1 MVGERVPGGSLPDD
15 PHDAEGFPLMT
26 HEVVAR
32 MARETDGYMLPEV
45 NDILWLSDKR
55 WRAVAGLD
63 AFTGVTILH
72 LENNR
77 IGPTL
82 GDGLQAMR
90 KLAVLHLN
98 GNSLT
103 SVDDARLARR
113 HPSLVSVSLAGNRI
127 SRVSNDAFPNSL
139 RTLSLAKNRLRD
151 ASAIEALS
159 RLPDLETLDLGENEL
174 RDEDEDVLKVLAECP
189 SLRALTLRGNPLQ
202 HSLGLDYRRAL
213 VSALPS
219 LTCLDDK
226 AVSAMER
233 LGAEA
238 WRRGGKSKQAEKEA
252 KESLVFARDERRR
265 AATRAAAA
273 ERAERRAKAEARQ
286 AEERDVA
293 GASDERSNSGEAAE
307 VARRRCFRA
316 ESLRAHGE
324 DVCRSGPDRGGGCG
338 GGGGG
343 GRGRPPTR
351 RRGESA
357 PPRFRSRGRARR
369 GSNFRAEPRGDE
381 RRGHA
386 ADAACGAVEA
396 RFGFGRR
403 DGRVSGPSVGSR
415 DARGGALPG
424 DGRNATCAARVVH
437 SDIV

>member
-1 MVGERVPGGSLPDD
+1 MVGERMPGGSLPDD

-32 MARETDGYMLPEV
+32 MARERDGYMLPEV

-90 KLAVLHLN
+90 KLAVLHLS

-113 HPSLVSVSLAGNRI
+113 HPSLVSVSLASNRI

-174 RDEDEDVLKVLAECP
+174 RDEDEEVLRVLAECP
-189 SLRALTLRGNPLQ
+189 SLRVLTLRGNPLV

-213 VSALPS
+213 VSALPR

-293 GASDERSNSGEAAE
+293 GASDEQSNSGEGSSSHLEDVSAPRASELTEKARDPIAAAAASAAAAVAE
-307 VARRRCFRA
+307 GDRRLAEEAKARRRAFA
-316 ESLRAHGE
+316 LAAA
-324 DVCRSGPDRGGGCG
+324 
-338 GGGGG
+338 
-343 GRGRPPTR
+343 
-351 RRGESA
+351 RGEEVTFA
-357 PPRFRSRGRARR
+357 PSPVEMSVEATQQTLRLELSKLGFVS
-369 GSNFRAEPRGDE
+369 GDE
-381 RRGHA
+381 TSSQYESEA
-386 ADAACGAVEA
+386 AARAAALFREMVEA
-396 RFGFGRR
+396 RRAQR
-403 DGRVSGPSVGSR
+403 
-415 DARGGALPG
+415 A
-424 DGRNATCAARVVH
+424 
-437 SDIV
+437 

>member
-1 MVGERVPGGSLPDD
+1 
-15 PHDAEGFPLMT
+15 
-26 HEVVAR
+26 
-32 MARETDGYMLPEV
+32 
-45 NDILWLSDKR
+45 
-55 WRAVAGLD
+55 
-63 AFTGVTILH
+63 
-72 LENNR
+72 
-77 IGPTL
+77 
-82 GDGLQAMR
+82 MR

-293 GASDERSNSGEAAE
+293 GASDERSNSGEAAKSH
-307 VARRRCFRA
+307 V
-316 ESLRAHGE
+316 E
-324 DVCRSGPDRGGGCG
+324 DVSAPRASELTEKTSVDRDPIAAAAAAAATAVAEGD
-338 GGGGG
+338 
-343 GRGRPPTR
+343 RRIAEEAKTR
-351 RRGESA
+351 RRAFALAAARGEEVTFAPSPVEMSA
-357 PPRFRSRGRARR
+357 EATQQTLRVELSKLGLV
-369 GSNFRAEPRGDE
+369 SGDE
-381 RRGHA
+381 TEETPDLPSEAATRAAALFREMVETRRA
-386 ADAACGAVEA
+386 QRA
-396 RFGFGRR
+396 
-403 DGRVSGPSVGSR
+403 
-415 DARGGALPG
+415 
-424 DGRNATCAARVVH
+424 
-437 SDIV
+437 

>member
-293 GASDERSNSGEAAE
+293 GASDERSNSGEAADSHVE
-307 VARRRCFRA
+307 DVSAPRASELTEKTSVDRDPIAAAAAAAAAAVAEGDRRLA
-316 ESLRAHGE
+316 EEAKARLRAFALAAARGE
-324 DVCRSGPDRGGGCG
+324 EVTFAPSPVEMSAEATQQTLRVELSKLGLVSRDETEESPDLPSEAATRAAALF
-338 GGGGG
+338 
-343 GRGRPPTR
+343 REMVETR
-351 RRGESA
+351 RA
-357 PPRFRSRGRARR
+357 QRA
-369 GSNFRAEPRGDE
+369 
-381 RRGHA
+381 
-386 ADAACGAVEA
+386 
-396 RFGFGRR
+396 
-403 DGRVSGPSVGSR
+403 
-415 DARGGALPG
+415 
-424 DGRNATCAARVVH
+424 
-437 SDIV
+437 

>member
-15 PHDAEGFPLMT
+15 PRDAEGFPLMT

-293 GASDERSNSGEAAE
+293 GASDERSNSGEAAKSH
-307 VARRRCFRA
+307 V
-316 ESLRAHGE
+316 E
-324 DVCRSGPDRGGGCG
+324 DVSAPRASELTEKTRDPIAAAAAAAAAAVAEGDR
-338 GGGGG
+338 
-343 GRGRPPTR
+343 RLAEEAKTR
-351 RRGESA
+351 RRAFALAAARGEEVTFAPSPVEMSA
-357 PPRFRSRGRARR
+357 EATQQTLR
-369 GSNFRAEPRGDE
+369 
-381 RRGHA
+381 
-386 ADAACGAVEA
+386 VELSKL
-396 RFGFGRR
+396 GL
-403 DGRVSGPSVGSR
+403 VSR
-415 DARGGALPG
+415 DETEESPDLPSEAATRAAALF
-424 DGRNATCAARVVH
+424 REMVETRRAQRA
-437 SDIV
+437 

>member
-265 AATRAAAA
+265 AATRAAAV

-293 GASDERSNSGEAAE
+293 GASDERSNSGEAADSHVE
-307 VARRRCFRA
+307 DVSAPRASELTEKTRDPIAAAAAAAAAAVAEGDRRLAEEAKARRRAFALAAARGEEVTFAPSPVEMSAEATQQTLRVELSKLGLVSGDETDSTDLPSEAATRAAALFR
-316 ESLRAHGE
+316 EMVE
-324 DVCRSGPDRGGGCG
+324 
-338 GGGGG
+338 
-343 GRGRPPTR
+343 TR
-351 RRGESA
+351 RA
-357 PPRFRSRGRARR
+357 QRA
-369 GSNFRAEPRGDE
+369 
-381 RRGHA
+381 
-386 ADAACGAVEA
+386 
-396 RFGFGRR
+396 
-403 DGRVSGPSVGSR
+403 
-415 DARGGALPG
+415 
-424 DGRNATCAARVVH
+424 
-437 SDIV
+437 

>member
-293 GASDERSNSGEAAE
+293 GASDERSNSGEAADSHVE
-307 VARRRCFRA
+307 DVSAPRASELTEKTRDPIAAAAAAAAAAVAEGDRRLAEEAKARRRAFALAAARGEEVTFAPSPVEMSAEATQQTLRVELSKLGLVSGDETDSTDLPSEAATRAAALFR
-316 ESLRAHGE
+316 EMVE
-324 DVCRSGPDRGGGCG
+324 
-338 GGGGG
+338 
-343 GRGRPPTR
+343 TR
-351 RRGESA
+351 RA
-357 PPRFRSRGRARR
+357 QRA
-369 GSNFRAEPRGDE
+369 
-381 RRGHA
+381 
-386 ADAACGAVEA
+386 
-396 RFGFGRR
+396 
-403 DGRVSGPSVGSR
+403 
-415 DARGGALPG
+415 
-424 DGRNATCAARVVH
+424 
-437 SDIV
+437 

>member
-219 LTCLDDK
+219 LTCLDDT

-273 ERAERRAKAEARQ
+273 ERAERRANAEARR
-286 AEERDVA
+286 AEETDDGGISYADATNETRADSRVEDASSVSELPDRARDPIAAAASAAAAAVA
-293 GASDERSNSGEAAE
+293 EGDRRLADEAK
-307 VARRRCFRA
+307 ARRRAFA
-316 ESLRAHGE
+316 LAAA
-324 DVCRSGPDRGGGCG
+324 
-338 GGGGG
+338 
-343 GRGRPPTR
+343 
-351 RRGESA
+351 RGEEVVFAPSPVEMSA
-357 PPRFRSRGRARR
+357 EATQETLRLELAKLAFVSP
-369 GSNFRAEPRGDE
+369 GDE
-381 RRGHA
+381 TPQPEETA
-386 ADAACGAVEA
+386 AAARAAELFREMVEA
-396 RFGFGRR
+396 RRAQR
-403 DGRVSGPSVGSR
+403 
-415 DARGGALPG
+415 A
-424 DGRNATCAARVVH
+424 
-437 SDIV
+437 

>member
-233 LGAEA
+233 EGAEA

-252 KESLVFARDERRR
+252 KESLVFERDERRR

-293 GASDERSNSGEAAE
+293 GASDERSNSGEAADSHVE
-307 VARRRCFRA
+307 DVSAPRASELTEKTSVDRDPIAAAAAAAAAAVAEGDRRLA
-316 ESLRAHGE
+316 EEAKARLRAFALAAARGE
-324 DVCRSGPDRGGGCG
+324 EVTFAPSPVEMSAEATQQTLRVELSKLGLVSRDETEESPDLPSEAATRAAALF
-338 GGGGG
+338 
-343 GRGRPPTR
+343 REMVETR
-351 RRGESA
+351 RA
-357 PPRFRSRGRARR
+357 QRA
-369 GSNFRAEPRGDE
+369 
-381 RRGHA
+381 
-386 ADAACGAVEA
+386 
-396 RFGFGRR
+396 
-403 DGRVSGPSVGSR
+403 
-415 DARGGALPG
+415 
-424 DGRNATCAARVVH
+424 
-437 SDIV
+437 

>member
-293 GASDERSNSGEAAE
+293 GASDERSNSGEAAKSHVE
-307 VARRRCFRA
+307 DVSAPRASELTEKTSVDRDPIAAAAAAAAAVAEGDRRLA
-316 ESLRAHGE
+316 EEAKARLRAFALAAARGE
-324 DVCRSGPDRGGGCG
+324 EVTFAPSPVEMSAEATQQTLRVELSKLGLVSGDETEETPDLPSEAATRAAALF
-338 GGGGG
+338 
-343 GRGRPPTR
+343 REMVETR
-351 RRGESA
+351 RA
-357 PPRFRSRGRARR
+357 QRA
-369 GSNFRAEPRGDE
+369 
-381 RRGHA
+381 
-386 ADAACGAVEA
+386 
-396 RFGFGRR
+396 
-403 DGRVSGPSVGSR
+403 
-415 DARGGALPG
+415 
-424 DGRNATCAARVVH
+424 
-437 SDIV
+437 

>member
-1 MVGERVPGGSLPDD
+1 
-15 PHDAEGFPLMT
+15 
-26 HEVVAR
+26 
-32 MARETDGYMLPEV
+32 
-45 NDILWLSDKR
+45 
-55 WRAVAGLD
+55 
-63 AFTGVTILH
+63 
-72 LENNR
+72 
-77 IGPTL
+77 
-82 GDGLQAMR
+82 MR

-293 GASDERSNSGEAAE
+293 GASDERSNSGEAAKSH
-307 VARRRCFRA
+307 V
-316 ESLRAHGE
+316 E
-324 DVCRSGPDRGGGCG
+324 DVSAPRASELTEKTRDPIAAAAAAAAAAVAEGDR
-338 GGGGG
+338 
-343 GRGRPPTR
+343 RLAEEAKTR
-351 RRGESA
+351 RRAFALAAARGEEVTFAPSPVEMSA
-357 PPRFRSRGRARR
+357 EATQQTLRVELSKLGLV
-369 GSNFRAEPRGDE
+369 SGDE
-381 RRGHA
+381 TEETPDLPSEAATRAAALFREMVETRRA
-386 ADAACGAVEA
+386 QRA
-396 RFGFGRR
+396 
-403 DGRVSGPSVGSR
+403 
-415 DARGGALPG
+415 
-424 DGRNATCAARVVH
+424 
-437 SDIV
+437 

>member
-1 MVGERVPGGSLPDD
+1 M
-15 PHDAEGFPLMT
+15 
-26 HEVVAR
+26 
-32 MARETDGYMLPEV
+32 

-103 SVDDARLARR
+103 IVDDARLARR

-293 GASDERSNSGEAAE
+293 GASDERSNSGEAADSHVE
-307 VARRRCFRA
+307 DVSAPRAPELTEKTRDPIAAAAAAAAAAVAEGDRRLAEEAKARRRAFALAAARGEEVTFAPSPVEMSAEATQQTLRVELSKLGFVSGDETDSTDLPSEAATRTAALFR
-316 ESLRAHGE
+316 EMVE
-324 DVCRSGPDRGGGCG
+324 
-338 GGGGG
+338 
-343 GRGRPPTR
+343 TR
-351 RRGESA
+351 RA
-357 PPRFRSRGRARR
+357 QRA
-369 GSNFRAEPRGDE
+369 
-381 RRGHA
+381 
-386 ADAACGAVEA
+386 
-396 RFGFGRR
+396 
-403 DGRVSGPSVGSR
+403 
-415 DARGGALPG
+415 
-424 DGRNATCAARVVH
+424 
-437 SDIV
+437 

>member
-273 ERAERRAKAEARQ
+273 ERAERRANAEARR
-286 AEERDVA
+286 AEETDDGGISYADATNETRADSRVEDASSVSELPDRARDPIAAAASAAAAAVA
-293 GASDERSNSGEAAE
+293 EGDRRLADEAK
-307 VARRRCFRA
+307 ARRRAFA
-316 ESLRAHGE
+316 LAAA
-324 DVCRSGPDRGGGCG
+324 
-338 GGGGG
+338 
-343 GRGRPPTR
+343 
-351 RRGESA
+351 RGEEVVFAPSPVEMSA
-357 PPRFRSRGRARR
+357 EATQETLRLELAKLAFVSP
-369 GSNFRAEPRGDE
+369 GDE
-381 RRGHA
+381 TPQPEETA
-386 ADAACGAVEA
+386 AAARAAELFREMVEA
-396 RFGFGRR
+396 RRAQR
-403 DGRVSGPSVGSR
+403 
-415 DARGGALPG
+415 A
-424 DGRNATCAARVVH
+424 
-437 SDIV
+437 

>member
-77 IGPTL
+77 IRPTL

-265 AATRAAAA
+265 AATRAAAV

-293 GASDERSNSGEAAE
+293 GASDERSNSGEAADSHVE
-307 VARRRCFRA
+307 DVSAPRASELTEKTRDPIAAAAAAAAAAVAEGDRRLAEEAKARRRAFALAAARGEEVTFAPSPVEMSAEATQQTLRVELSKLGLVSGDETDSTDLPSEAATRAAALFR
-316 ESLRAHGE
+316 EMVE
-324 DVCRSGPDRGGGCG
+324 
-338 GGGGG
+338 
-343 GRGRPPTR
+343 TR
-351 RRGESA
+351 RA
-357 PPRFRSRGRARR
+357 QRA
-369 GSNFRAEPRGDE
+369 
-381 RRGHA
+381 
-386 ADAACGAVEA
+386 
-396 RFGFGRR
+396 
-403 DGRVSGPSVGSR
+403 
-415 DARGGALPG
+415 
-424 DGRNATCAARVVH
+424 
-437 SDIV
+437 